1 MSDVEDVDVELRVT
15 PAFQLDSAPAVRRR
29 VLDLAGPAL
38 VEMLLVTL
46 VGMADMIMVGRIGP
60 ASIAAVGL
68 TNQPVFFAT
77 AVFMALNVGTT
88 AVIARAIGA
97 DEKPVADDALRQ
109 SFMLTTIMGIGVSVL
124 GLAFARD
131 VMVLM
136 GAEEDVIPLGVAY
149 MQIVAAGAV
158 FMLLTMSV
166 AAALRGAGDTMT
178 PMKVNAFCN
187 ILNVFGNYVLIYGK
201 LGFPRMGVAGAALS
215 TSISRAIAFVLI
227 MRVVTGGKFILHL
240 SGPLRFDF
248 PLIRRIVNIGI
259 PAAVEQLILR
269 GGQLAYL
276 RIVAGFGTA
285 VVASHQIAMN
295 ILGLSFMP
303 GQAFAVAATTLVGQ
317 GLGAHRADLAEKGAL
332 ETRRIGMMISGFMAF
347 VFILFGRYIAMLYS
361 NDPTVVAKTGVVLRI
376 IGLVQPAQSTQF
388 ILAGGLRGA
397 GDTKWPLYST
407 AIGIWGFRVALGYL
421 LAVTLDMEL
430 VGAWIAMAID
440 QIVRSGIILFRF
452 RSGRWKLARV

>member
-1 MSDVEDVDVELRVT
+1 MSDVEDVELRMT
-15 PAFQLDSAPAVRRR
+15 PAFQLDSAPTVRRR
-29 VLDLAGPAL
+29 VIDLAGPAL

-60 ASIAAVGL
+60 AAIAAVGL

-97 DEKPVADDALRQ
+97 GEKLVANNALRQ

-149 MQIVAAGAV
+149 MQIVAAGAI

-166 AAALRGAGDTMT
+166 AAALRGAGDTKT
-178 PMKVNAFCN
+178 PMKVNTFCN
-187 ILNVFGNYVLIYGK
+187 ILNVIGNYLLIYGK

-227 MRVVTGGKFILHL
+227 MRAVTGGRFILHL
-240 SGPLRFDF
+240 TGPARFDF

-259 PAAVEQLILR
+259 PAAIEQLTLR

-295 ILGLSFMP
+295 ILSLSFMP

-317 GLGAHRADLAEKGAL
+317 GLGARRPDLAEKGAL
-332 ETRRIGMMISGFMAF
+332 ETRRIGMMVSGFMAF
-347 VFILFGRYIAMLYS
+347 IFILFGRYIAMLYS
-361 NDPTVVAKTGVVLRI
+361 NDPTVVAKTAVVLRI

-407 AIGIWGFRVALGYL
+407 AIGIWGFRVALGYV
-421 LAVTLDMEL
+421 LAVVLDMEL
-430 VGAWIAMAID
+430 VGAWIAMAVD
-440 QIVRSGIILFRF
+440 QIVRSAIIMFRF
-452 RSGRWKLARV
+452 RSGKWKLAKA